1 MINPRTAENYIQ
13 CAWRRAWLLFDLDNG
28 HSWGLNDH
36 GKGYV
41 WVFKTKKEAIAH
53 KKLQKAR
60 PFAAQ
65 LSPPIKVEYNRK
77 YV

>member
-1 MINPRTAENYIQ
+1 MAENYVK

-28 HSWGLNDH
+28 HSWGLNDS

-53 KKLQKAR
+53 KKLQKTK

-77 YV
+77 YD